1 MWKLF
6 YDHYSK
12 NEEER
17 ERKEEGEE
25 ERKKRDMQFAATEHN
40 VKSIFLYKN
49 VKGNKANNIKCY
61 Y

>member
-1 MWKLF
+1 MTITVKM
-6 YDHYSK
+6 K
-12 NEEER
+12 KKERGKRRGRKR
-17 ERKEEGEE
+17 ERRG
-25 ERKKRDMQFAATEHN
+25 DMQFTATEHN